1 MNYFLCFLISYLIGS
16 VSFAVLISR
25 AFKLPSPYAHGS
37 GNPGAT
43 NVLRTGN
50 RVAALLTLIGDAL
63 KGAAAIIGSRLC
75 FDEFALTAEESE
87 LLLAISLVGVFLGHI
102 YPIFHRFRGGKG
114 VATAVGGL
122 MALSYTLGLASI
134 LVWLIVAIVTR
145 YSSLAAILSSVMC
158 VLVAY
163 FIFDLNAV
171 FYSICIV
178 GVVLISR
185 HSKNIRNLLSGR
197 ESKIGSKS

>member
-1 MNYFLCFLISYLIGS
+1 MNYFLFFLISYLIGS

-134 LVWLIVAIVTR
+134 LVWLIVVIVTR

-197 ESKIGSKS
+197 ESKLGSKS

>member
-1 MNYFLCFLISYLIGS
+1 MNYFLFFLISYLIGS

-75 FDEFALTAEESE
+75 FDEFGLNAEESE

-145 YSSLAAILSSVMC
+145 YSSLAAILSSLMC
-158 VLVAY
+158 MLVAY

-178 GVVLISR
+178 GIVLISR

>member
-1 MNYFLCFLISYLIGS
+1 M
-16 VSFAVLISR
+16 
-25 AFKLPSPYAHGS
+25 
-37 GNPGAT
+37 
-43 NVLRTGN
+43 
-50 RVAALLTLIGDAL
+50 ALLTLIGDAL
-63 KGAAAIIGSRLC
+63 KGAAVIIGSRLC
-75 FDEFALTAEESE
+75 FDEFGLNAEESE

-122 MALSYTLGLASI
+122 MALSYKLGLASI

-145 YSSLAAILSSVMC
+145 YSSLAAILSSLMC
-158 VLVAY
+158 MLVAY

-178 GVVLISR
+178 GIVLISR

>member
-1 MNYFLCFLISYLIGS
+1 MNYFLFFLMSYLIGS
-16 VSFAVLISR
+16 VSFAVVISK
-25 AFKLPSPYAHGS
+25 AFKLSSPYEHGS

-50 RVAALLTLIGDAL
+50 RVAALLTLIGDAF
-63 KGAAAIIGSRLC
+63 KGAAAIIGCRLF
-75 FDEFALTAEESE
+75 FDEFGFSAEESE
-87 LLLAISLVGVFLGHI
+87 LLLAISLVGVFLGHV

-145 YSSLAAILSSVMC
+145 YSSLAAILSSLMC
-158 VLVAY
+158 MFVAY
-163 FIFDLNAV
+163 SIFELNAV

-178 GVVLISR
+178 GIVLISR

>member
-1 MNYFLCFLISYLIGS
+1 MNYFLFFLISYLIGS

-75 FDEFALTAEESE
+75 LDEFSLNAKESE

-114 VATAVGGL
+114 VATAVGGV

-145 YSSLAAILSSVMC
+145 YSSLAAILSSLMC
-158 VLVAY
+158 MFVAY
-163 FIFDLNAV
+163 SIFELNAV

-178 GVVLISR
+178 GIVLISR
-185 HSKNIRNLLSGR
+185 HSKNIRNLLTGR

>member
-1 MNYFLCFLISYLIGS
+1 MNYFLFFLISYLIGS

-50 RVAALLTLIGDAL
+50 KVAAFLTLIGDAL

-75 FDEFALTAEESE
+75 FDEFGLNAEESE

-178 GVVLISR
+178 GIVLISR

>member
-1 MNYFLCFLISYLIGS
+1 MNYFLFFLVSYLIGS

-75 FDEFALTAEESE
+75 FDEFGLNAEESE

-122 MALSYTLGLASI
+122 MALSYKLGLASI
-134 LVWLIVAIVTR
+134 LVWLIVSIVTR
-145 YSSLAAILSSVMC
+145 YSSLAAILSSAMC
-158 VLVAY
+158 MFVAY

-178 GVVLISR
+178 GIVLISR

>member
-1 MNYFLCFLISYLIGS
+1 MNYFLFFLISYLIGS

-63 KGAAAIIGSRLC
+63 KGAAVIIGSRLC
-75 FDEFALTAEESE
+75 FEEFGLNPEESE
-87 LLLAISLVGVFLGHI
+87 LLLAISLIGVFLGHI

-114 VATAVGGL
+114 VATAFGGL

-178 GVVLISR
+178 GIVLISR

>member
-1 MNYFLCFLISYLIGS
+1 MNYFLFFLISYLIGS

-63 KGAAAIIGSRLC
+63 KGAAVIIGSRLC
-75 FDEFALTAEESE
+75 FEEFGLNPEESE
-87 LLLAISLVGVFLGHI
+87 LLLAISLIGVFLGHI

-134 LVWLIVAIVTR
+134 LVWLLVAIVTR
-145 YSSLAAILSSVMC
+145 YSSLAAILSSLMC
-158 VLVAY
+158 MFVAY
-163 FIFDLNAV
+163 SIFELNAV

-178 GVVLISR
+178 GIVLISR
-185 HSKNIRNLLSGR
+185 HSKNIRNLLTGR

>member
-1 MNYFLCFLISYLIGS
+1 MNYFLFFLISYLIGS

-63 KGAAAIIGSRLC
+63 KGAAAIIGSRLYL
-75 FDEFALTAEESE
+75 DEFGLNAEESE

-134 LVWLIVAIVTR
+134 LVWLLVAIVTR
-145 YSSLAAILSSVMC
+145 YSSLAAILSSLMC
-158 VLVAY
+158 MFVAY
-163 FIFDLNAV
+163 SIFELNAV

-178 GVVLISR
+178 GIVLISR

>member
-1 MNYFLCFLISYLIGS
+1 MNYFLFFLISYLIGS

-63 KGAAAIIGSRLC
+63 KGAAVIIGSRLC
-75 FDEFALTAEESE
+75 FEEFGLNPEESE
-87 LLLAISLVGVFLGHI
+87 LLLAISLIGVFLGHI

-122 MALSYTLGLASI
+122 IALSYTLGLASI

-145 YSSLAAILSSVMC
+145 YSSLAAILSSVTC

-178 GVVLISR
+178 GIVLISR
-185 HSKNIRNLLSGR
+185 HSKNIRNLLNGR

>member
-1 MNYFLCFLISYLIGS
+1 MNYFLFFLISYLIGS

-50 RVAALLTLIGDAL
+50 RVAALLTLIGDAF
-63 KGAAAIIGSRLC
+63 KGAAAIIGCRLF
-75 FDEFALTAEESE
+75 FDEFGFSAGESE
-87 LLLAISLVGVFLGHI
+87 LLLAISLVGVFLGHV

-122 MALSYTLGLASI
+122 IALSYTLGLASI

-145 YSSLAAILSSVMC
+145 YSSLAAILSSAMC

-178 GVVLISR
+178 GIVLISR
-185 HSKNIRNLLSGR
+185 HSKNIRNLLAGR

>member
-1 MNYFLCFLISYLIGS
+1 MNYFLFFLVSYLIGS
-16 VSFAVLISR
+16 VSFAVLLSR

-75 FDEFALTAEESE
+75 FAEFGLNAEESE

-122 MALSYTLGLASI
+122 MALSYKLGLASI

-145 YSSLAAILSSVMC
+145 YSSLAAILSSLMC
-158 VLVAY
+158 MLVAY

-178 GVVLISR
+178 GIVLISR
-185 HSKNIRNLLSGR
+185 HSKNIRNLLNGR

>member
-1 MNYFLCFLISYLIGS
+1 MNYFLFFLMSYLIGS

-50 RVAALLTLIGDAL
+50 RVAALLTLIGDAF
-63 KGAAAIIGSRLC
+63 KGAAAIIGCRLF
-75 FDEFALTAEESE
+75 FDEFGFSAEESE
-87 LLLAISLVGVFLGHI
+87 LLLAISLVGVFLGHV

-122 MALSYTLGLASI
+122 IALSYTLGLASI

-178 GVVLISR
+178 GIVLISR

>member
-134 LVWLIVAIVTR
+134 LVWLIVAIATR

>member
-1 MNYFLCFLISYLIGS
+1 MNYFLFFLMSYLIGS

-50 RVAALLTLIGDAL
+50 RVAAVLTLIGDAF
-63 KGAAAIIGSRLC
+63 KGAAAIIGCRLF
-75 FDEFALTAEESE
+75 FDEFGFSAEESE
-87 LLLAISLVGVFLGHI
+87 LLLAISLVGVFLGHV

-122 MALSYTLGLASI
+122 MALSYTLGLACI

-145 YSSLAAILSSVMC
+145 YSSLAAILSSLMC
-158 VLVAY
+158 MFVAY
-163 FIFDLNAV
+163 SIFELNAV

-178 GVVLISR
+178 GIVLISR
-185 HSKNIRNLLSGR
+185 HSKNIRNLLTGR

>member
-1 MNYFLCFLISYLIGS
+1 MNYFLFFLISYLIGS

-63 KGAAAIIGSRLC
+63 KGAAVIIGSRLC
-75 FDEFALTAEESE
+75 FEEFGLNPEESE
-87 LLLAISLVGVFLGHI
+87 LLLAISLIGVFLGHI

-145 YSSLAAILSSVMC
+145 YSSLAAILSSLMC
-158 VLVAY
+158 MFVAY
-163 FIFDLNAV
+163 SIFELNAV

-178 GVVLISR
+178 GIVLISR

>member
-1 MNYFLCFLISYLIGS
+1 MNYFLFFLISYLIGS
-16 VSFAVLISR
+16 VSFAVLFSR

-75 FDEFALTAEESE
+75 FDEFGLNAEESE

-102 YPIFHRFRGGKG
+102 YPIFHHFRGGKG

-178 GVVLISR
+178 GIVLISR

>member
-1 MNYFLCFLISYLIGS
+1 MNYFLFFLMSYLIGS

-50 RVAALLTLIGDAL
+50 RVAALLTLIGDAF
-63 KGAAAIIGSRLC
+63 KGAAAIIGCRLF
-75 FDEFALTAEESE
+75 FDEFGFSAEESE

-122 MALSYTLGLASI
+122 IALSYTLGLAAI
-134 LVWLIVAIVTR
+134 LVWFIVAIVTR

-171 FYSICIV
+171 FYSICILAI
-178 GVVLISR
+178 VLISR

>member
-1 MNYFLCFLISYLIGS
+1 MNYFLFFLISYLIGS
-16 VSFAVLISR
+16 VSFAVLISK

-63 KGAAAIIGSRLC
+63 KGAAVIIGSRLC
-75 FDEFALTAEESE
+75 FDEFGLNAEESE

-178 GVVLISR
+178 GIVLISR
-185 HSKNIRNLLSGR
+185 HSKNIRNLLNGR

>member
-1 MNYFLCFLISYLIGS
+1 MNYFLFFLVSYLIGS
-16 VSFAVLISR
+16 VSFAVLLSR

-75 FDEFALTAEESE
+75 FDEFGLNAEESE

-134 LVWLIVAIVTR
+134 LAWLIVAIVTR
-145 YSSLAAILSSVMC
+145 YSSLAAILSSLMC
-158 VLVAY
+158 MFVAY
-163 FIFDLNAV
+163 SIFELNAV

-178 GVVLISR
+178 GIVLISR

>member
-1 MNYFLCFLISYLIGS
+1 MNYFLFFLISYLIGS

-75 FDEFALTAEESE
+75 FDEFGLNAEESE

-145 YSSLAAILSSVMC
+145 YSSLAAILSSLMC
-158 VLVAY
+158 MLVAY

-178 GVVLISR
+178 GIVLISR
-185 HSKNIRNLLSGR
+185 HSKNIRNLLNGR

>member
-50 RVAALLTLIGDAL
+50 RVAALLTLIGDAF
-63 KGAAAIIGSRLC
+63 KGAAAIIGCRLL
-75 FDEFALTAEESE
+75 FDEFGLNPEESE

-122 MALSYTLGLASI
+122 LALSYTLGLAAI

-178 GVVLISR
+178 AIVLISR

-197 ESKIGSKS
+197 ESKIGSQS

>member
-1 MNYFLCFLISYLIGS
+1 MNYFLFFLISYLIGS

-25 AFKLPSPYAHGS
+25 VFKLPSPFAHGS

-63 KGAAAIIGSRLC
+63 KGAAAIIGSRLS
-75 FDEFALTAEESE
+75 FDEFNFNANESD

-122 MALSYTLGLASI
+122 MALSYMLGLASI

-158 VLVAY
+158 MLVAY

-178 GVVLISR
+178 GIVLISR
-185 HSKNIRNLLSGR
+185 HSRNIRNLLNGR

>member
-1 MNYFLCFLISYLIGS
+1 MNYFLFFLISYLIGS
-16 VSFAVLISR
+16 VSFAVLMSR

-75 FDEFALTAEESE
+75 LDEFGLNAEESE
-87 LLLAISLVGVFLGHI
+87 LLLAISLVGVFLGHV

-178 GVVLISR
+178 GIVLISR

>member
-1 MNYFLCFLISYLIGS
+1 MNYFLFFLISYLIGS

-75 FDEFALTAEESE
+75 FDEFGLNAEESE

-158 VLVAY
+158 MFVAY
-163 FIFDLNAV
+163 FIFELNAV

-178 GVVLISR
+178 GIVLISR

>member
-1 MNYFLCFLISYLIGS
+1 MNYFLFFLVSYLIGS

-75 FDEFALTAEESE
+75 FDEFGLTAEESE

-122 MALSYTLGLASI
+122 IALSYTLGLAAI
-134 LVWLIVAIVTR
+134 LVWFIVAIVTR

-171 FYSICIV
+171 FYSICILAI
-178 GVVLISR
+178 VLISR

>member
-1 MNYFLCFLISYLIGS
+1 MNYFLFFLISYLIGS

-63 KGAAAIIGSRLC
+63 KGAAVIIGSRLC
-75 FDEFALTAEESE
+75 FDEFGLNAEESE

-114 VATAVGGL
+114 VATAFGGL

-145 YSSLAAILSSVMC
+145 YSSLAAILSSLMC
-158 VLVAY
+158 MFVAY
-163 FIFDLNAV
+163 SIFELNAV

-178 GVVLISR
+178 GIVLISR
-185 HSKNIRNLLSGR
+185 HSKNIRNLLTGR

>member
-1 MNYFLCFLISYLIGS
+1 MNYFLFFLISYLIGS

-50 RVAALLTLIGDAL
+50 RVAALLTLIGDAF
-63 KGAAAIIGSRLC
+63 KGAAAIIGCRLLY
-75 FDEFALTAEESE
+75 DEFGLNPEESE
-87 LLLAISLVGVFLGHI
+87 LLLAISLVGVFLGHV

-122 MALSYTLGLASI
+122 IALSYTLGLASI
-134 LVWLIVAIVTR
+134 LVWLFVAIVTR
-145 YSSLAAILSSVMC
+145 YSSLAAILSSLMC
-158 VLVAY
+158 MFVAY
-163 FIFDLNAV
+163 SIFELNAV

-178 GVVLISR
+178 GIVLISR

>member
-1 MNYFLCFLISYLIGS
+1 MNYFLFFLMSYLIGS

-50 RVAALLTLIGDAL
+50 RVAALLTLIGDAF
-63 KGAAAIIGSRLC
+63 KGAAAIIGCRLF
-75 FDEFALTAEESE
+75 FDEFGFSAEESE
-87 LLLAISLVGVFLGHI
+87 LLLAISLVGVFLGHV

-145 YSSLAAILSSVMC
+145 YSSLAAILSSLMC
-158 VLVAY
+158 MFVAY
-163 FIFDLNAV
+163 SIFELNAV

-178 GVVLISR
+178 GIVLISR

>member
-1 MNYFLCFLISYLIGS
+1 MSYLIGS

-50 RVAALLTLIGDAL
+50 RVAALLTLIGDAF
-63 KGAAAIIGSRLC
+63 KGAAAIIGCRLF
-75 FDEFALTAEESE
+75 FDEFGFSAEESE
-87 LLLAISLVGVFLGHI
+87 LLLAISLVGVFLGHV

-145 YSSLAAILSSVMC
+145 YSSLAAILSSLMC
-158 VLVAY
+158 MFVAY
-163 FIFDLNAV
+163 SIFELNAV

-178 GVVLISR
+178 GIVLISR

>member
-1 MNYFLCFLISYLIGS
+1 MNYFLFFLISYLIGS

-63 KGAAAIIGSRLC
+63 KGAAVIIGSRLC
-75 FDEFALTAEESE
+75 FEEFGLNPEESE
-87 LLLAISLVGVFLGHI
+87 LLLAISLIGVFLGHI

-145 YSSLAAILSSVMC
+145 YSSLAAILSSLMC
-158 VLVAY
+158 MFVAY
-163 FIFDLNAV
+163 SIFELNAV

-178 GVVLISR
+178 GIVLISR
-185 HSKNIRNLLSGR
+185 HSKNIRNLLTGR

>member
-1 MNYFLCFLISYLIGS
+1 MNYFLFFLMSYLIGS

-50 RVAALLTLIGDAL
+50 RVAALLTLIGDAF
-63 KGAAAIIGSRLC
+63 KGAAAIIGCRLF
-75 FDEFALTAEESE
+75 FDEFGFSAEESE
-87 LLLAISLVGVFLGHI
+87 LLLAISLVGVFLGHV

-145 YSSLAAILSSVMC
+145 YSSLAAILSSLMC
-158 VLVAY
+158 MFVAY
-163 FIFDLNAV
+163 SIFELNAV

-178 GVVLISR
+178 GIVLISR
-185 HSKNIRNLLSGR
+185 HSKNIRNLLTGR

>member
-1 MNYFLCFLISYLIGS
+1 MNYFLFFLVSYLIGS
-16 VSFAVLISR
+16 VSFAVLFSR
-25 AFKLPSPYAHGS
+25 AFKLPSPYTHGS

-75 FDEFALTAEESE
+75 FDEFGLNAEESE

-134 LVWLIVAIVTR
+134 LAWLIVAIVTR
-145 YSSLAAILSSVMC
+145 YSSLAAILSSLMC
-158 VLVAY
+158 MFVAY
-163 FIFDLNAV
+163 SIFELNAV

-178 GVVLISR
+178 GIVLISR

>member
-1 MNYFLCFLISYLIGS
+1 MNYFLFFLISYLIGS

-50 RVAALLTLIGDAL
+50 KVAAFLTLIGDAL
-63 KGAAAIIGSRLC
+63 KGAAVIIGSRLC
-75 FDEFALTAEESE
+75 FDEFGLNAEESE
-87 LLLAISLVGVFLGHI
+87 LLLAISLVGVFLGHV

-122 MALSYTLGLASI
+122 IALSYTLGLASI

-178 GVVLISR
+178 GIVLISR

>member
-1 MNYFLCFLISYLIGS
+1 MNYFLFFLISYLIGS

-63 KGAAAIIGSRLC
+63 KGAAVIIGSRLC
-75 FDEFALTAEESE
+75 FEEFGFNAEESE

-122 MALSYTLGLASI
+122 MALSYTLGLASV

-145 YSSLAAILSSVMC
+145 YSSLAAILSSLMC
-158 VLVAY
+158 MFVAY
-163 FIFDLNAV
+163 FIFELNAV

-178 GVVLISR
+178 GIVLISR

>member
-1 MNYFLCFLISYLIGS
+1 MNYFLFFLISYLIGS

-63 KGAAAIIGSRLC
+63 KGAAVIIGSRLC
-75 FDEFALTAEESE
+75 FEEFGLNPEESE
-87 LLLAISLVGVFLGHI
+87 LLLAISLIGVFLGHI

-114 VATAVGGL
+114 VATAVGGV

-134 LVWLIVAIVTR
+134 LVWLFVAIVTR
-145 YSSLAAILSSVMC
+145 YSSLAAILSSLMC
-158 VLVAY
+158 MFVAY
-163 FIFDLNAV
+163 SIFELNAV

-178 GVVLISR
+178 GIVLISR

>member
-1 MNYFLCFLISYLIGS
+1 MNYFLFFLISYLIGS

-75 FDEFALTAEESE
+75 FDEFGLNAEESE

-178 GVVLISR
+178 GIVLISR

>member
-1 MNYFLCFLISYLIGS
+1 MNYFLFFLISYLIGS

-63 KGAAAIIGSRLC
+63 KGAAVIIGSRLC
-75 FDEFALTAEESE
+75 FDEFGLNAEESE

-178 GVVLISR
+178 GIVLISR

>member
-1 MNYFLCFLISYLIGS
+1 MNYFLFFLISYLIGS

-63 KGAAAIIGSRLC
+63 KGAAVIIGSRLC
-75 FDEFALTAEESE
+75 FEEFGLNPEESE
-87 LLLAISLVGVFLGHI
+87 LLLAISLIGVFLGHI

-114 VATAVGGL
+114 VATAFGGL

-178 GVVLISR
+178 GIVLISR
-185 HSKNIRNLLSGR
+185 HSKNIRNLLNGR